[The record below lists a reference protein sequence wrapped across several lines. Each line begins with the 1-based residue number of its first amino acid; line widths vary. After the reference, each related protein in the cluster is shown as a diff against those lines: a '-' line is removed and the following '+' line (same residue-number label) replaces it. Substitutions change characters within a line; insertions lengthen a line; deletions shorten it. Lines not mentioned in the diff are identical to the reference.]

1 MTACKTV
8 AGTISNPVV
17 CGRLSGRE
25 KKLNYVFGLHKYNSR
40 GWREVV
46 RYCKHLFVACGASG
60 LRQCGRVWIS
70 FEFYCCNY
78 LSLGLQFRTDEAQ
91 IPAHLSVKVLQIHET
106 LCCPLRLLLFLA
118 STSVGQMA
126 WAPFGYQKVLKG
138 AGGKSTQRPIKSELL
153 QLKTC

>member
-1 MTACKTV
+1 M
-8 AGTISNPVV
+8 
-17 CGRLSGRE
+17 
-25 KKLNYVFGLHKYNSR
+25 
-40 GWREVV
+40 

-60 LRQCGRVWIS
+60 LRQCGPVWIS

-126 WAPFGYQKVLKG
+126 WAPLGYQKVLKG

-153 QLKTC
+153 QLKTCKMGSFNLLFCQLTSSPVLEYCNKIGSVHQSETRC